1 MNTRM
6 QGNSEDRKASD
17 IEEER
22 DAYKE
27 ALEEILDQCRQAE
40 TSPDEDAY
48 QVAVE
53 AQIPHFAN
61 EVLTIYAPDP
71 EPVSDE
77 ELPFQ

>member
-1 MNTRM
+1 MNGKD
-6 QGNSEDRKASD
+6 QKASN
-17 IEEER
+17 IEEEK

-27 ALEEILDQCRQAE
+27 ALEEILTQCRQAE

-61 EVLTIYAPDP
+61 EVLTIYLCPGP
-71 EPVSDE
+71 
-77 ELPFQ
+77 

>member
-1 MNTRM
+1 MNTGRER
-6 QGNSEDRKASD
+6 NRKDQKAPD
-17 IEEER
+17 IEQER

-27 ALEEILDQCRQAE
+27 ALEEILAQCRQAE
-40 TSPDEDAY
+40 TSPDDDAY

-71 EPVSDE
+71 EPVSE
-77 ELPFQ
+77 KELPFQ